1 LTALARMKNPDYEPA
16 SAAAKVAGVDVTLD
30 LSGALF
36 IPEAEALVVSD
47 LHFEKASSFARRRHF
62 APPYDTGVTLTALES
77 VVRDYQPKM
86 VVCLGDSFHDPFCA
100 ERLLPEAIARFAALA
115 QGRDWVWVMGNHDP
129 EIPHMLAGDRVE
141 ELCIGPLS
149 LRHIPQLG
157 PAGQGEIAGH
167 LHPVGRILRRGRMV
181 RRPCFATDGAR
192 LIMPAFG
199 ALTGGLHLGN
209 LAFKGLFEVPN
220 LTAWMIGADQ
230 LHAVPAQGLC

>member
-1 LTALARMKNPDYEPA
+1 MRNPDYLSA
-16 SAAAKVAGVDVTLD
+16 SAAAKVAGADVTLD
-30 LSGALF
+30 LSGALY
-36 IPEAEALVVSD
+36 ISEGEALIVSD
-47 LHFEKASSFARRRHF
+47 LHFEKASSFARRGYF
-62 APPYDTGVTLTALES
+62 IPPYDTGVTLSALES
-77 VVRDYQPKM
+77 VVRGYAPKM
-86 VVCLGDSFHDPFCA
+86 VICLGDSFHDPFCA
-100 ERLLPEAIARFAALA
+100 ERLLPDAIARFAALA
-115 QGRDWVWVMGNHDP
+115 KGRNWVWVTGNHDP

-149 LRHIPQLG
+149 LRHIPQKG
-157 PAGQGEIAGH
+157 EAGQGEIAGH

-181 RRPCFATDGAR
+181 RRPCFATDGNR

-209 LAFKGLFEVPN
+209 PAFKGLFEVPS

>member
-1 LTALARMKNPDYEPA
+1 MKNPDYESA
-16 SAAAKVAGVDVTLD
+16 SATTKVAGVDVVLD
-30 LSGALF
+30 LSGALYL
-36 IPEAEALVVSD
+36 PDAEALIVSD

-62 APPYDTGVTLTALES
+62 VPPYDTGVTLTALES
-77 VVRDYQPKM
+77 VVREYAPKM
-86 VVCLGDSFHDPFCA
+86 VICLGDSFHDPFCA
-100 ERLLPEAIARFAALA
+100 ERLQPKAIARFGALA
-115 QGRDWVWVMGNHDP
+115 QERDWVWVTGNHDP

-141 ELCIGPLS
+141 ELCVGPLS
-149 LRHIPQLG
+149 LRHIPQKG
-157 PAGQGEIAGH
+157 EAGQGEIAGH

-199 ALTGGLHLGN
+199 ALTGGLS
-209 LAFKGLFEVPN
+209 LANPAFNGLFDLSN

>member
-1 LTALARMKNPDYEPA
+1 MKNPDCESA
-16 SAAAKVAGVDVTLD
+16 SAAAKVAGVDVVLD
-30 LSGALF
+30 LSGALYL
-36 IPEAEALVVSD
+36 PETGALIVSD

-62 APPYDTGVTLTALES
+62 VPPYDTGVTLTALES
-77 VVRDYQPKM
+77 VVRDYAPKL
-86 VVCLGDSFHDPFCA
+86 VICLGDSFHDPFCA
-100 ERLLPEAIARFAALA
+100 ERLLPEAIARFASLA
-115 QGRDWVWVMGNHDP
+115 QSRDWVWVTGNHDP

-141 ELCIGPLS
+141 ELCLGPLS
-149 LRHIPQLG
+149 LRHIPQKG
-157 PAGQGEIAGH
+157 EAGQGEIAGH

-199 ALTGGLHLGN
+199 ALTGGLN
-209 LAFKGLFEVPN
+209 LANPAFNGLFDLSS

>member
-1 LTALARMKNPDYEPA
+1 MKNPDCQSA

-36 IPEAEALVVSD
+36 IPDAEALVVSD

-62 APPYDTGVTLTALES
+62 APPYDTGVTLAALES
-77 VVRDYQPKM
+77 AVRDYAPKM
-86 VVCLGDSFHDPFCA
+86 VICLGDSFHDPFCA
-100 ERLLPEAIARFAALA
+100 ERLLPEAVARLAVLA

-149 LRHIPQLG
+149 LRHIPQKG
-157 PAGQGEIAGH
+157 EAGQGEIAGH

-181 RRPCFATDGAR
+181 RRPCFASDGNR

-199 ALTGGLHLGN
+199 ALTGGLNLGN
-209 LAFKGLFEVPN
+209 PAFKGLFDVAG